1 MMQTAIIGGTGV
13 QRLPGW
19 EQRAEHACGEGVY
32 LYEGTL
38 HGVPTLLLPR
48 HSKGHKVPPHRIPH
62 ARHIRLLRER
72 GVQAV
77 LATAAVGSLRPDW
90 KPGTLVVLSDFLDFL
105 RTVHTLHDEEVVHTD
120 FTEPFSPL
128 LRDALLRAAQQ
139 MGITVQPTGV
149 YVCAPGPRYETPA
162 EIRMFRQL
170 GGDVIGMT
178 VVPEAILC
186 REAGIHYAAVAVV
199 TNLGAGLSGQ
209 PLTHEEVEQV
219 MQQAT
224 TTLGEWFGHTLRL
237 LQATPMG

>member
-1 MMQTAIIGGTGV
+1 MKTAIIGGTGV

-19 EQRAEHACGEGVY
+19 TLRTEHAFDDGVY
-32 LYEGTL
+32 LYEGSL
-38 HGVPTLLLPR
+38 YGEPALLLPR
-48 HSKGHKVPPHRIPH
+48 HSKGHKTPPHRIPH
-62 ARHIRLLRER
+62 ARHVRLLKEQ

-77 LATAAVGSLRPDW
+77 LATAAVGSLRTDW
-90 KPGTLVVLSDFLDFL
+90 TPGTLVILSDFLDFM
-105 RTVHTLHDEEVVHTD
+105 REVNTLYHETVVHTD

-128 LRDALLRAAQQ
+128 LRDALLRAAGQV
-139 MGITVQPTGV
+139 GITVQPEGV

-162 EIRMFRQL
+162 EIRMFRML

-209 PLTHEEVEQV
+209 PLTHEEVTQV
-219 MQQAT
+219 MQGAT
-224 TTLGEWFGHTLRL
+224 ETLARLFAETLRL
-237 LQATPMG
+237 LRATPL

>member
-1 MMQTAIIGGTGV
+1 MKTAIIGGTGA
-13 QRLPGW
+13 QHLPGW
-19 EQRAEHACGEGVY
+19 TLQREHALPDGVY
-32 LYEGTL
+32 LYEGHL
-38 HGVPTLLLPR
+38 NGEPALLLPR

-62 ARHIRLLRER
+62 ERHVRLLKEQ

-77 LATAAVGSLRPDW
+77 LATAAVGSLRTDW
-90 KPGTLVVLSDFLDFL
+90 TPGTLVVLSDFLDFM
-105 RTVHTLHDEEVVHTD
+105 REINTLYHEEVVHTD

-128 LRDALLRAAQQ
+128 LRGALLLAAQQ
-139 MGITVQPTGV
+139 SGIPVQPEGV

-162 EIRMFRQL
+162 EIRMFRML

-209 PLTHEEVEQV
+209 PLHHEEVTQV
-219 MQQAT
+219 MQGAIAT
-224 TTLGEWFGHTLRL
+224 IATLFTQTLRL
-237 LQATPMG
+237 LRATPL